1 MYAMHKK
8 KESNRNSPMNCWTVF
23 LVVKAAYTIS
33 EAVWYS
39 GMFVGFGCF
48 LLMWVFADDIT
59 PDQHASQGIHL
70 ENMISG
76 SQLYTL
82 QG

>member
-1 MYAMHKK
+1 MYAMHKKK

-48 LLMWVFADDIT
+48 LLMGSLLMT
-59 PDQHASQGIHL
+59 SPL
-70 ENMISG
+70 ISTHPRA
-76 SQLYTL
+76 YIWRT
-82 QG
+82 